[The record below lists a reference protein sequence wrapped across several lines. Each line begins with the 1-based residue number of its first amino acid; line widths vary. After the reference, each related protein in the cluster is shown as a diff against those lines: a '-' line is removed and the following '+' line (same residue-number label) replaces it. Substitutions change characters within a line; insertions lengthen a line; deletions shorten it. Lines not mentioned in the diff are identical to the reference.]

1 MTGKVS
7 DDAPWVEVK
16 IPKPEGRIDIG
27 GRLMVVISVEEWDRV
42 VDTLQDYADA
52 IEVQE
57 MMDDPTEKSIPWEE
71 VRKELFANNIKK
83 VRKRGKITQKEL
95 AKRLRVS
102 QARVSQI
109 ENLDHRPTMKVY
121 KKVAKA
127 LGCKVE
133 ELIWQIG
140 IR

>member
-1 MTGKVS
+1 MSGKVS
-7 DDAPWVEVK
+7 DDAPWVEVR

-27 GRLMVVISVEEWDRV
+27 GRLMVVISAEEWERV

-52 IEVQE
+52 IKVQE

-83 VRKRGKITQKEL
+83 VRKRKKITQKEL

-109 ENLDHRPTMKVY
+109 EPSQPGIGALMLLAPRVRPGAVRPPPRAR
-121 KKVAKA
+121 VAH
-127 LGCKVE
+127 
-133 ELIWQIG
+133 
-140 IR
+140 